1 MKGILFRQ
9 LGLSLVFVIQA
20 AMKCQAT
27 FCDDLIK
34 KLNEEVREHWSR
46 CLDEK
51 SESPCCEAEESSL
64 KERTRNYKKLCPNQC
79 YNDQQGE

>member
-34 KLNEEVREHWSR
+34 KLNEELREHLNR
-46 CLDEK
+46 CTDEK

>member
-9 LGLSLVFVIQA
+9 LGLLFVFVIQT

-34 KLNEEVREHWSR
+34 KLHEELREHLNR
-46 CLDEK
+46 CTDEK

-64 KERTRNYKKLCPNQC
+64 KERIRNYKKPCPNQC